1 MLHAKLDSTSFFKPT
16 NSNKVRIALFGKEF
30 NTDQLRYFKILMD
43 ALESRGCKLLIW
55 KPFHEFLKD
64 KIKFSQGIEL
74 FNDHSDLRGKADL
87 LFSVGGDGTMLHSV
101 QLVRDS
107 GIPIAGINLGRMGF
121 LSSIPRTE
129 IISAIDDVL
138 ANRYSIV
145 KRSLISLI
153 SPKALFSDFNYAFNE
168 LSINKRENSTLVVV
182 HVWVN
187 DQLLHSYWADGL
199 IIATPTGSTAY
210 SLSCGGPILT
220 PDSKNFVITPIAPH
234 NLSLRPVVIPDNNL
248 IRITVDSRVQQA
260 LVTMDSQSAVITPDI
275 ELVVGKADFEI
286 NLVQRLNE
294 NFFSNMRAKLNWGS
308 DIRN

>member
-1 MLHAKLDSTSFFKPT
+1 M
-16 NSNKVRIALFGKEF
+16 RIALFGKEF
-30 NTDQLRYFKILMD
+30 NTDQLGYFKILMD
-43 ALESRGCKLLIW
+43 TLENRGCKLLIW
-55 KPFHEFLKD
+55 KPFYEFLND
-64 KIKFSQGIEL
+64 KINLGPGIQL
-74 FNDHSDLRGKADL
+74 FNDHQDLKGQADL

-129 IISAIDDVL
+129 IIAAIDDVL
-138 ANRYSIV
+138 ANRYTLV
-145 KRSLISLI
+145 KRTLISLL
-153 SPKALFSDFNYAFNE
+153 SPKHLFADFNYAFNE
-168 LSINKRENSTLVVV
+168 LSINKKESSSLVVV

-210 SLSCGGPILT
+210 SLSCGGPLLT
-220 PDSKNFVITPIAPH
+220 PDSNNFVITPIAPH
-234 NLSLRPVVIPDNNL
+234 NLSVRPVVIPDHNL
-248 IRITVDSRVQQA
+248 IRIRVDSREQQA
-260 LVTMDSQSAVITPDI
+260 LVGMDSQSAVITPDI

-286 NLVQRLNE
+286 NLVQRMNE

>member
-1 MLHAKLDSTSFFKPT
+1 
-16 NSNKVRIALFGKEF
+16 
-30 NTDQLRYFKILMD
+30 MD

-64 KIKFSQGIEL
+64 KINFSNGIEL

-153 SPKALFSDFNYAFNE
+153 SPRALFSDFNYAFNE
-168 LSINKRENSTLVVV
+168 LSINKRENSTLIVV

-220 PDSKNFVITPIAPH
+220 PDSRNFVITPIAPH

-260 LVTMDSQSAVITPDI
+260 LVTMDSRSAVITPDI
-275 ELVVGKADFEI
+275 ELVVGKAEFEI